1 MSVSEAWKGQRE
13 IAGVP
18 VDVLAREPA
27 GDRYE
32 GLDSE
37 ELKALLAYEAVKKA
51 ASPYSEK
58 GK

>member
-1 MSVSEAWKGQRE
+1 MSVSKAWKGQSE

-18 VDVLAREPA
+18 VDILAREPT
-27 GDRYE
+27 DSKYK

-37 ELKALLAYEAVKKA
+37 ELKALLAYEAVKKS